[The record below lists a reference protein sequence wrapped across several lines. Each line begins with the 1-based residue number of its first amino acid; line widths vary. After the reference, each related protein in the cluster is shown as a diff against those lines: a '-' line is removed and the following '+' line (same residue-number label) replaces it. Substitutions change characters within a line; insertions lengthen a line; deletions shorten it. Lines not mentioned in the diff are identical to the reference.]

1 MEKGSFRILTHYHE
15 TYYFYSTMYQK
26 AKGECAGDYSSQ
38 QFIMYV
44 IKKFE
49 ISQPQKMADTERG
62 GSAH

>member
-1 MEKGSFRILTHYHE
+1 
-15 TYYFYSTMYQK
+15 MYQK

>member
-1 MEKGSFRILTHYHE
+1 MKPIIFIALCTKKQRGS
-15 TYYFYSTMYQK
+15 
-26 AKGECAGDYSSQ
+26 CAGDYSSQ